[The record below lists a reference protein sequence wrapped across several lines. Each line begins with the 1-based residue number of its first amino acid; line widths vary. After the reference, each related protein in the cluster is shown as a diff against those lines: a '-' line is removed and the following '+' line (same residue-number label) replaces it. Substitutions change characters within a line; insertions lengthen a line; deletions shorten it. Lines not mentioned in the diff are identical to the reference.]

1 MERSAGSR
9 QPERDCVD
17 NPNTT
22 LLNGNQKL
30 INLNVLPFSRTGE
43 IQKRG
48 SCDGA
53 KILYIV

>member
-30 INLNVLPFSRTGE
+30 INLNVLPFSRT
-43 IQKRG
+43 RG